1 VDVKVVLEK
10 LNITKWHKQGI
21 TGKGTKV
28 AIMGF
33 EAGAHHNGAWLI
45 KQAAPDAE
53 VREINIMKGGI
64 SFEQAF
70 KECIVWGADVIC
82 CSLRKSTWSAEQ
94 EMLSKTLYDQGCIMI
109 DSSDNEGDPI
119 DAWPALSPYWF
130 VVGAYNSKW
139 NEAEGYSSYGPKLD
153 FLGYTS
159 LDCPNKYGNMIP
171 ITHTSGATQVP
182 SGMTALLKE
191 SHNITPEGFKQFIAE
206 NSVDIGTQGKDDK
219 SGWGL
224 LMMPDEVYAN
234 KIELTIGK
242 PMATVNSKAV
252 TLDAP
257 PIIMNDRTMVPIR
270 FVAEALGCKVGWDEI
285 TQTVTIEK

>member
-1 VDVKVVLEK
+1 MDVKVVLEK
-10 LNITKWHKQGI
+10 LNISKWHKQGI

-28 AIMGF
+28 AIIGF

-53 VREINIMKGGI
+53 VREINVMKGGM

-70 KECIVWGADVIC
+70 KECIAWRADVVC
-82 CSLRKSTWSAEQ
+82 CSLRKSTWNAEQ
-94 EMLSKTLYDQGCIMI
+94 EMLSKTLHDQGCIMI

-130 VVGAYNSKW
+130 VVGAYNAKW
-139 NEAEGYSSYGPKLD
+139 NEAEGYSSYGAKLD

-159 LDCPNKYGNMIP
+159 LDCPNKYGNMVP
-171 ITHTSGATQVP
+171 ITHTSGATQIP
-182 SGMTALLKE
+182 SGMAALLKE
-191 SHNITPEGFKQFIAE
+191 SHNITPEGFKEFIQE
-206 NSVDIGTQGKDDK
+206 NCRDIGSEGKDDK

-224 LMMPDEVYAN
+224 LKMPEKVYSN

-242 PMATVNSKAV
+242 QIVTVNSKAIN
-252 TLDAP
+252 LDIAP
-257 PIIMNDRTMVPIR
+257 VIMNDRTMVPLR
-270 FVAEALGCKVGWDEI
+270 FVAEVLGCKVGWDET
-285 TQTVTIEK
+285 TQKVTIEK